1 MSGLPLNQII
11 HGNCLEVMRQFP
23 DKSSYQLRDEA
34 NFMFLQDLEKA
45 LPKGSRPF
53 TGKKKTLKGFAL

>member
-1 MSGLPLNQII
+1 MNGLLLNEII

-45 LPKGSRPF
+45 SLKWSRPL